1 MAWSHSINALRVT
14 GARRTVLAV
23 CLAAGAA
30 AAGAVT
36 YVHAQSSPPTQV
48 LRACIN
54 PSSGQMQLLQGT
66 ATCKSNEQLITWNV
80 VGPQGPKGDKGE
92 KGDPGQQGLK
102 GDPGVQGLPGTK
114 GDKGDPGTPGLKGDK
129 GDPGQPGLKGD
140 PGAPGAKGEPGTP
153 GAPGTPGDKG
163 DKGDPGPGTTYRRFV
178 SP

>member
-66 ATCKSNEQLITWNV
+66 ATCKSNEQLVTWNV
-80 VGPQGPKGDKGE
+80 VGPQGP
-92 KGDPGQQGLK
+92 
-102 GDPGVQGLPGTK
+102 K

-153 GAPGTPGDKG
+153 GDKG
-163 DKGDPGPGTTYRRFV
+163 DKGDPGPGT
-178 SP
+178 